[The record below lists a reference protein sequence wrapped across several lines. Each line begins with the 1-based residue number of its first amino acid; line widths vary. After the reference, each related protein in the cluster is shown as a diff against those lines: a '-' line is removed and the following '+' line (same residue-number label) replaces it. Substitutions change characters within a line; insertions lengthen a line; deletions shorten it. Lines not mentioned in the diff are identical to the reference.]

1 MSVQHTSSRYASRI
15 TYPVLLWMIAVALL
29 FGCCGVAY
37 AMLKH
42 EQVVERTEIRQ
53 IQREIAL
60 CKLNANQYRAKA
72 NALTNRWA
80 MRDRLSQD
88 HSDLRD
94 ISQDQIE
101 VARRLDVP
109 ARMAANLPR

>member
-1 MSVQHTSSRYASRI
+1 MAPQHSSSRYASRI

-29 FGCCGVAY
+29 FGCCGVTY
-37 AMLKH
+37 AILKH
-42 EQVVERTEIRQ
+42 QQVVERTEIRQ
-53 IQREIAL
+53 VQREIAV

-88 HSDLRD
+88 HSELRD
-94 ISQDQIE
+94 ITHDQIE
-101 VARRLDVP
+101 IARSLDTP
-109 ARMAANLPR
+109 ARMTAQLSR